1 VIRIV
6 RFLLLNLLLSCGI
19 AFAQD
24 AEKTP
29 SPSVALTPERAALKA
44 ELEAMLETDQ
54 KHRRLLSKAAD
65 EIERAKLWG
74 DQTNIDKAN
83 QVRIEEIVKTYGW
96 PGKKEFGQKAA
107 TAAFLVIQHSTPEMM
122 RRYLPILQ
130 NAMENGDADKS
141 SFALLD
147 DRVRMIEGRPQRYGS
162 QVQRDPSSGKMT
174 FWQIED
180 EENVDRRRA
189 EMGLGTLAENAKRFK
204 GLEYVPFAERT
215 DKAQPLKSNDVK

>member
-1 VIRIV
+1 MRTVQ
-6 RFLLLNLLLSCGI
+6 FFLLNLLLSCGI

-24 AEKTP
+24 APKAP
-29 SPSVALTPERAALKA
+29 SPPVTLSPERAALKA

-54 KHRRLLSKAAD
+54 KHRRLLSNAVD

-74 DQTNIDKAN
+74 DQTSIDKAN
-83 QVRIEEIVKTYGW
+83 QARIEEIVKTYGW

-130 NAMENGDADKS
+130 NAMENGDADKQ
-141 SFALLD
+141 SFAMLD
-147 DRVRMIEGRPQRYGS
+147 DRVRMHEGRPQRYGS
-162 QVQRDPSSGKMT
+162 QIRGNRDTKMT

-180 EENVDRRRA
+180 EESVDKRRA
-189 EMGLGTLAENAKRFK
+189 EMGLEPLAEYAKRFK